1 VTADPR
7 LGFYGPTS
15 QMWRIN
21 REVVILGAGQAAL
34 LLQLAHP
41 HVAEGVAQHSDFE
54 SDPWRRLRGT
64 LRTTMA
70 LVFGD
75 GREAQRAVRRLN
87 GIHARVRGE
96 ASDPVARELAG
107 ARYRALDPELLLW
120 VQATLIMSSL
130 EAYERWVGPLTLA
143 DREAFWDEAR
153 QVGVHI
159 GIPLSASPPGYP
171 ALEAYWQRML
181 TPGGPIHVTPT
192 ARRLSRPIVR
202 PPIPLLPGPLVELF
216 ALPSIAL
223 LPPRLREEYGLR
235 WGPAQRILAPL
246 IERLIRLWVR
256 LLPASWRSMP
266 QARSAQRRAA
276 RVRSA
281 MDAA

>member
-1 VTADPR
+1 VTADSR
-7 LGFYGPTS
+7 LGFYGPAS

-21 REVVILGAGQAAL
+21 REAVILGAGQAAL

-41 HVAEGVAQHSDFE
+41 HVAEGVAQHSDFQQ
-54 SDPWRRLRGT
+54 DPWRRLRGT

-75 GREAQRAVRRLN
+75 AEEARRAVRRLN

-96 ASDPVARELAG
+96 ATDPVARELAG
-107 ARYRALDPELLLW
+107 TRYRALDPELLVW

-130 EAYERWVGPLTLA
+130 EAYERWVEPLTPA

-159 GIPLSASPPGYP
+159 GIPLSASPPDYR
-171 ALEAYWQRML
+171 ALEAYWHEML
-181 TPGGPIHVTPT
+181 TPGGPIRVTPT
-192 ARRLSRPIVR
+192 ARRLSRSIVR
-202 PPIPLLPGPLVELF
+202 PPLRFLPGPLVDLL

-223 LPPRLREEYGLR
+223 LPPRIREEYGIA
-235 WGPAQRILAPL
+235 WGPLERVLAVL
-246 IERLIRLWVR
+246 ADRLIRLWVR
-256 LLPASWRSMP
+256 IVPGAWRAMP
-266 QARSAQRRAA
+266 QARSAER
-276 RVRSA
+276 RSA
-281 MDAA
+281 RP